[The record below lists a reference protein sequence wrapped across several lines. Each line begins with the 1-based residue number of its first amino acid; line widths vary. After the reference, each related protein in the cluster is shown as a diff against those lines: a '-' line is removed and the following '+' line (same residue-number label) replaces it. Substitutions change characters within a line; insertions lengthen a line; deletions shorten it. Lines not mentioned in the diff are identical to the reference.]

1 MPFLPPKSLQY
12 CENIDV
18 DVPKMFID
26 KEIGGDG
33 NVQGGE
39 FLRELLY
46 ISDDVKKSKIEVWI
60 NSPGG
65 IVTEGQSI
73 YASILA
79 SKAPVDTICFGIA
92 ASIAGVIFQAGR
104 VRKMYD
110 YATLMYHPAYS
121 DDGKVDKGL
130 EALNRAICVMI
141 SSRTGKSEDDIWAIM
156 NRGKATDKGTWI
168 GAQEALELGF
178 CDEIIKSNSKNKNNN
193 NTDVYKYG
201 NIILNRNNNK
211 PKPKQMKAVMNRLGL
226 NEEASEAS
234 ALAAIEDLK
243 KSYEKKKADLDDFKK
258 KLEDKM
264 KECNDLKK
272 EIDALKDKTKAD
284 AEEADK
290 KAKAEE
296 EDKKAKK
303 ADEELKN
310 AVSFGKIKNDAK
322 VIETFKN
329 AFLKD
334 FEGTKSLVDAMPA
347 TKNSVEFKELDGM
360 VLSYTQAEL
369 AAKSVGLTPKDGGKY
384 YNFIKIH
391 ELKNR

>member
-1 MPFLPPKSLQY
+1 
-12 CENIDV
+12 
-18 DVPKMFID
+18 
-26 KEIGGDG
+26 
-33 NVQGGE
+33 
-39 FLRELLY
+39 
-46 ISDDVKKSKIEVWI
+46 
-60 NSPGG
+60 
-65 IVTEGQSI
+65 
-73 YASILA
+73 
-79 SKAPVDTICFGIA
+79 
-92 ASIAGVIFQAGR
+92 
-104 VRKMYD
+104 
-110 YATLMYHPAYS
+110 
-121 DDGKVDKGL
+121 
-130 EALNRAICVMI
+130 
-141 SSRTGKSEDDIWAIM
+141 M

-234 ALAAIEDLK
+234 ALAAVEDLK
-243 KSYEKKKADLDDFKK
+243 KSYEKKKSDLDDLKK

-264 KECNDLKK
+264 KECDDLKK
-272 EIDALKDKTKAD
+272 EMDALKAKTKAD

-334 FEGTKSLVDAMPA
+334 FEGTKSLVDAIPA
-347 TKNSVEFKELDGM
+347 TKNSVEFKANDEI
-360 VLSYTQAEL
+360 VLNYTKAEL